1 MRKIIEKA
9 LAKGAERCEVFYLNS
24 LETEVEYEASKLKNL
39 SNTEETGF
47 ALRLVKDGRL
57 GYATTT
63 KADGLDR
70 LVDDAIATSTCG
82 ETAEFGFAGATDIT
96 GAELVDARVKE
107 LSVEEMMKRSE
118 DAIAKL
124 LDYESEINAESGTTR
139 RIQTVGVATSE
150 GFESSQERTLYQFYI
165 SGRLI
170 EGDNML
176 DAGGYYGGTS
186 LDAGGPK
193 LVDETIEDFRN
204 GRTNVN
210 VSSGPTTVILTP
222 RAVADVM
229 MTMNYGVNGSIV
241 ERGISP
247 LTGKLGETI
256 FDERVSL
263 YDDGLMETGYSS
275 ARVDDE
281 GVPMQRTT
289 LVDGGVL
296 RNFLTDL
303 RTAAKLD
310 LPATGNGLK
319 LKRLIQTKELG
330 KMPTSEITNWEMAG
344 GETPY
349 AELLAGVG
357 DGVIVDGIMGIMMG
371 NLVAGDF
378 AGNVVLGFKV
388 EGGKIVGRVKDT
400 MIAGNVYKLL
410 KDQLVD
416 LSSEVTRVGLMG
428 FIGSHRYPH
437 LLLKDVSI
445 SSKG

>member
-1 MRKIIEKA
+1 
-9 LAKGAERCEVFYLNS
+9 
-24 LETEVEYEASKLKNL
+24 VEYEASKLKKL

-47 ALRLVKDGRL
+47 ALRLVKDGRQ
-57 GYATTT
+57 GFATTT

-70 LVDDAIATSTCG
+70 LVDDAIATSACG
-82 ETAEFGFAGATDIT
+82 ETAEFGFAGATDVT
-96 GAELVDARVKE
+96 GVELVDARIKE
-107 LSVEEMMKRSE
+107 LSIEEMMKRSE

-124 LDYESEINAESGTTR
+124 LDYEGEINAESGTTR
-139 RIQTVGVATSE
+139 RIQTVSVETSE
-150 GFESSQERTLYQFYI
+150 GFESTQERTLYQFYI

-176 DAGGYYGGTS
+176 DAGGYYGGTAM
-186 LDAGGPK
+186 DAGGSK

-204 GRTNVN
+204 GRTNVG

-241 ERGISP
+241 ERKISP
-247 LTGKLGETI
+247 LTGKIGETI

-275 ARVDDE
+275 ARFDDE

-289 LVDGGVL
+289 LVESGVL

-330 KMPTSEITNWEMAG
+330 KMPAPEITNWEMAG

-357 DGVIVDGIMGIMMG
+357 DGVIVDSIMGIMMG

-378 AGNVVLGFKV
+378 AGNVVFGVKV
-388 EGGKIVGRVKDT
+388 ENGKMVGRVKDT
-400 MIAGNVYKLL
+400 MIAGNVYTLL

-437 LLLKDVSI
+437 LLLRDVSI
-445 SSKG
+445 SSKA

>member
-47 ALRLVKDGRL
+47 ALRLVKDGRM

-70 LVDDAIATSTCG
+70 LVDDAIATSACG
-82 ETAEFGFAGATDIT
+82 ETAEFGFAGATDI
-96 GAELVDARVKE
+96 ADAKLVDERIKE
-107 LSVEEMMKRSE
+107 LSIEEMMKRSE
-118 DAIAKL
+118 DAIAKV
-124 LDYESEINAESGTTR
+124 LDYEGEINAESGTKR
-139 RIQTVGVATSE
+139 RIQTTSVVTSE
-150 GFESSQERTLYQFYI
+150 GFESTQERTLYQFYI
-165 SGRLI
+165 AGRLI

-176 DAGGYYGGTS
+176 DAGGYYGGTAM
-186 LDAGGPK
+186 DEGGPR

-204 GRTNVN
+204 GRTNVS
-210 VSSGPTTVILTP
+210 V
-222 RAVADVM
+222 
-229 MTMNYGVNGSIV
+229 TMNYGVDGSIV

-263 YDDGLMETGYSS
+263 YDDGLMETGYST
-275 ARVDDE
+275 ALFDDE
-281 GVPMQRTT
+281 GVPMQRTA
-289 LVDGGVL
+289 LIENGVL
-296 RNFLTDL
+296 KNFLTDL

-310 LPATGNGLK
+310 LPHTGNGLK

-330 KMPTSEITNWEMAG
+330 KMPTTEITNWEMAG

-357 DGVIVDGIMGIMMG
+357 DGVIVDSIMGIMMG

-378 AGNVVLGFKV
+378 SGNVAFGLKV

-400 MIAGNVYKLL
+400 MIAGNIYKLL

-416 LSSEVTRVGLMG
+416 LSREVTRVGLMG
-428 FIGSHRYPH
+428 FIGSHHYPH

>member
-9 LAKGAERCEVFYLNS
+9 LAKGAERCEVFHLNS
-24 LETEVEYEASKLKNL
+24 LNTDVDYEASKLKNL
-39 SNTEETGF
+39 ANTEETGY
-47 ALRLVKDGRL
+47 ALRLVKDGRM

-82 ETAEFGFAGATDIT
+82 DTAEFGFAGAAKVA
-96 GAELVDARVKE
+96 GVKLVDERVKK
-107 LSVEEMMKRSE
+107 LSIEEMMKRSE

-124 LDYESEINAESGTTR
+124 RDYEGEINAQSGTTR
-139 RIQTVGVATSE
+139 RVQTVSVATSE
-150 GFESSQERTLYQFYI
+150 GFESSQERTLYQFYLT
-165 SGRLI
+165 GTLI

-176 DAGGYYGGTS
+176 EAGGYYGGTAM
-186 LDAGGPK
+186 DAGGSR
-193 LVDETIEDFRN
+193 LVDETIQDFVN
-204 GRTNVN
+204 GRTNVG

-229 MTMNYGVNGSIV
+229 MTLNYGVDGSMV

-247 LTGKLGETI
+247 LAGKLGETV

-263 YDDGLMETGYSS
+263 YDDGLMASGYGSG
-275 ARVDDE
+275 AFDDE
-281 GVPMQRTT
+281 GVPMQRTP
-289 LVDGGVL
+289 LFEAGVL
-296 RNFLTDL
+296 KNFLTDL
-303 RTAAKLD
+303 RTAAKLN

-319 LKRLIQTKELG
+319 LKRLIQTKDLS
-330 KMPTSEITNWEMAG
+330 KMPTSEITNWEMSG
-344 GETPY
+344 GEKPY
-349 AELLAGVG
+349 AELLAGVA
-357 DGVIVDGIMGIMMG
+357 DGVIVDSIMGIMMG

-378 AGNVVLGFKV
+378 SGNVALGFKV

-410 KDQLVD
+410 KNQLVD

-428 FIGSHRYPH
+428 FIGSHNYPH
-437 LLLKDVSI
+437 ILLKDVSI

>member
-1 MRKIIEKA
+1 VRKIIEKA

-47 ALRLVKDGRL
+47 ALRLVKDGRM

-70 LVDDAIATSTCG
+70 LVDDAIATSACG
-82 ETAEFGFAGATDIT
+82 ETAEFGFAGATDI
-96 GAELVDARVKE
+96 ADAKLVDERIKE
-107 LSVEEMMKRSE
+107 LSIEEMMKRSE
-118 DAIAKL
+118 DAIAKV
-124 LDYESEINAESGTTR
+124 LDYEGEINAESGTKR
-139 RIQTVGVATSE
+139 RIQTTSVVTSE
-150 GFESSQERTLYQFYI
+150 GFESTQERTLYQFYI
-165 SGRLI
+165 AGRLI

-176 DAGGYYGGTS
+176 DAGGYYGGTAM
-186 LDAGGPK
+186 DEGGPR

-204 GRTNVN
+204 GRTNVS
-210 VSSGPTTVILTP
+210 V
-222 RAVADVM
+222 
-229 MTMNYGVNGSIV
+229 TMNYGVDGSIV

-263 YDDGLMETGYSS
+263 YDDGLMETGYST
-275 ARVDDE
+275 ALFDDE
-281 GVPMQRTT
+281 GVPMQRTA
-289 LVDGGVL
+289 LIENGVL
-296 RNFLTDL
+296 KNFLTDL

-310 LPATGNGLK
+310 LPHTGNGLK

-330 KMPTSEITNWEMAG
+330 KMPTTEITNWEMAG

-357 DGVIVDGIMGIMMG
+357 DGVIVDSIMGIMMG

-378 AGNVVLGFKV
+378 SGNVAFGLKV

-400 MIAGNVYKLL
+400 MIAGNIYKLL

-416 LSSEVTRVGLMG
+416 LSREVTRVGLMG
-428 FIGSHRYPH
+428 FIGSHHYPH